1 MAQTA
6 DDFPIQGRMRTGLA
20 TIATLL
26 LLFSGAV
33 KPALAA
39 LSETDLVGIDAAP
52 TPGIALPGQLLLQ
65 GENGEIHP
73 IQAWWGP
80 APSIWIVADYTC
92 QTLCGPVISI
102 VSEALSRS
110 RLRPGQDFRLIVV
123 GLDPRDTAA
132 DAATMKRAQVG
143 TNGDLAAH
151 TYFLRGTA
159 PTIARLTDAFGFR
172 SAYDREHDQFAHPA
186 VAYVVTPEGRIARA
200 LSGLALDPTD
210 LRLALVDA
218 GQGRIGT
225 WTDHIRLMCYGFDP
239 AKGIYTAAVG
249 RMLSTASAITVLA
262 LGLVIWLLRRRET
275 APRG

>member
-1 MAQTA
+1 
-6 DDFPIQGRMRTGLA
+6 MRTGFA

-33 KPALAA
+33 TPAIAA
-39 LSETDLVGIDAAP
+39 LSESELGGIDAAP

-65 GENGEIHP
+65 GESGETRP
-73 IQAWWGP
+73 IQGWWGP
-80 APSIWIVADYTC
+80 TPSIWIVADFTC
-92 QTLCGPVISI
+92 RTLCGPVISI
-102 VSEALSRS
+102 VSEALSRT

-123 GLDPRDTAA
+123 GLDPRDTAT
-132 DAATMKRAQVG
+132 DAPTMKRAQVG
-143 TNGDLAAH
+143 TDGDLASH

-159 PTIARLTDAFGFR
+159 STIAQLTGAFGFR

-186 VAYVVTPEGRIARA
+186 AAFVVTPEGRIARA
-200 LSGLALDPTD
+200 VSGLALDPTD

-249 RMLSTASAITVLA
+249 RVLSTASAVTVVV
-262 LGLVIWLLRRRET
+262 LGLFIWLLRRRET